1 MFRNPRRPS
10 LPPLPKLGRR
20 SIPSS
25 LVTLF
30 VLLLLSPP
38 LPVDAQATYVPPTVN
53 RGQSDGEARRR
64 WEQLALI
71 RREKFDHVLP
81 EVMRENDVD
90 MWITMIREANY
101 GNWWVDFGEGYAGK
115 DGFYVFTDRG
125 DDRIERAALGITG
138 YRIER
143 SGAYDLFLPADDLRS
158 FVEER
163 DPQRIAINTASQI
176 GPLDTLSHSGYLQL
190 VDTLGPKYAARMV
203 SAEKLGSDFRSRRVA
218 AEIAAYGRA
227 AEISREI
234 AERALSNEVITPGIT
249 RLEDVAWWIQ
259 ERQFERGLDSSFG
272 MPSIYITGPDGVE
285 ALSNERIIQPG
296 DLIMIDWGV
305 GYLNLR
311 TDMKRIA
318 YVLEPGEVEV
328 PKSLQRAFDEGRR
341 ARRVITDTIRPGRT
355 AEQAE
360 NEVYAALEAAGFRRI
375 GFNQPT
381 DDPSTT
387 DVVIGCHSVGN
398 FGHGT
403 GPSIAFF
410 NPLRRSF
417 RLHPTNLLSI
427 ELFAYTA
434 VPEWGNKKV
443 RIPLEDDAVVTERG
457 VEWLAPPSDRILLV
471 RSPAP

>member
-1 MFRNPRRPS
+1 MPLSRVPSSAHPLRRRAVRAALCFALPS
-10 LPPLPKLGRR
+10 LAVLPAASRLE
-20 SIPSS
+20 
-25 LVTLF
+25 
-30 VLLLLSPP
+30 
-38 LPVDAQATYVPPTVN
+38 AQATYTPPSIN

-81 EVMRENDVD
+81 EVMRENGVD

-101 GNWWVDFGEGYAGK
+101 GNWWVDLGEGYAGK

-125 DDRIERAALGITG
+125 GQRIERAALGITG

-143 SGAYDLFLPADDLRS
+143 SGAYDLFLPADDLRA

-163 DPQRIAINTASQI
+163 DPQRIAINTAPEI

-190 VDTLGPKYAARMV
+190 VETLGPKYAERMV
-203 SAEKLGSDFRSRRVA
+203 SAERLGSDFRSRRVA

-285 ALSNERIIQPG
+285 ALSNERIIEPG

-318 YVLEPGEVEV
+318 YVLRPGESSA
-328 PKSLQRAFDEGRR
+328 PDSLQRAFDEGRR
-341 ARRVITDTIRPGRT
+341 ARKVITDTIKPGRT

-360 NEVYAALEAAGFRRI
+360 EEIYEALEAAGFRRI

-381 DDPSTT
+381 ADPATT

-403 GPSIAFF
+403 GPSIAVF

-417 RLHPTNLLSI
+417 PLRPTNLLSI

-434 VPEWGNKKV
+434 IPEWGNKKV

-457 VEWLAPPSDRILLV
+457 VEWLAPPNDAILLV
-471 RSPAP
+471 RSPAAR

>member
-1 MFRNPRRPS
+1 MRS
-10 LPPLPKLGRR
+10 LPLLAILALLALP
-20 SIPSS
+20 
-25 LVTLF
+25 TA
-30 VLLLLSPP
+30 PP
-38 LPVDAQATYVPPTVN
+38 LRAQATYTPPSIN
-53 RGQSDGEARRR
+53 RGQSDGEAKRR

-81 EVMRENDVD
+81 EVMRENGVD
-90 MWITMIREANY
+90 MWITMIREANH
-101 GNWWVDFGEGYAGK
+101 GNWWMDFGEGYAGK

-125 DDRIERAALGITG
+125 GDRIERAALGITG

-143 SGAYDLFLPADDLRS
+143 SGAYDLFLPAGELRA

-163 DPQRIAINTASQI
+163 DPQRIAINTAPEI
-176 GPLDTLSHSGYLQL
+176 GPLDTLSHTGYLQL
-190 VDTLGPKYAARMV
+190 VETLGPKYAERMT
-203 SAEKLGSDFRSRRVA
+203 SAEKLGSDFRSRRVT
-218 AEIAAYGRA
+218 AEIAAYSRA

-234 AERALSNEVITPGIT
+234 AERALSTEVITPGIT

-259 ERQFERGLDSSFG
+259 ERQFERGLGSSFG
-272 MPSIYITGPDGVE
+272 MPSIYITGPDGVQ
-285 ALSNERIIQPG
+285 ALSNERIIQHG

-305 GYLNLR
+305 GYLNLQ

-318 YVLEPGEVEV
+318 YVLKPGETAAPE
-328 PKSLQRAFDEGRR
+328 SLQRAFDEGRR
-341 ARRVITDTIRPGRT
+341 ARRVITDTIMPGRT

-360 NEVYAALEAAGFRRI
+360 TEVYAALEAAGFRQI

-381 DDPSTT
+381 EDPDTT

-410 NPLRRSF
+410 NPLRRSYEL
-417 RLHPTNLLSI
+417 RPTNLLSI

-434 VPEWGNKKV
+434 IPEWGNKKV
-443 RIPLEDDAVVTERG
+443 RIPLEDDAVLTERG
-457 VEWLAPPSDRILLV
+457 IEWLAPPNDRILLV
-471 RSPAP
+471 RSPSRP